1 MMRYMVSAKLEIK
14 QIEYRNVLYWYV
26 KDKILE
32 CVEKKDK
39 LKKSRWKTLALEL
52 ISNKDKNLAN
62 KIYTINQYR

>member
-32 CVEKKDK
+32 CVEKRDRS
-39 LKKSRWKTLALEL
+39 KKSRCRTLALEI
-52 ISNKDKNLAN
+52 ISTMSFMMSYMVSN
-62 KIYTINQYR
+62 